1 MMIRKLLPFASLFV
15 FAIGCGQSSSQPVAG
30 QAGGPVQV
38 ANIPGAPDQTVQT
51 FLEAVRTGNDAQAS
65 AMMSPV
71 ARQKIAEKNLVVAPP
86 GTATA
91 KFSVGKFEYV
101 TPEKDGAHVW
111 STWTDVADDQGH
123 TRSDNIIWVLRGE
136 SEGWRIV
143 GMVTKVYPDQ
153 PPLVLNFEDPDDMT
167 RKMQLL
173 DAAEHGQASGD
184 QQGVAQPQ
192 ATRPMGDQPVQR

>member
-1 MMIRKLLPFASLFV
+1 MMIHRIIPLASLLAFTV
-15 FAIGCGQSSSQPVAG
+15 GCGQSSQPVAN
-30 QAGGPVQV
+30 QEGGPVQV
-38 ANIPGAPDQTVQT
+38 ANIPGAPDQTVQN

-91 KFSVGKFEYV
+91 KFSVSKVEYI

-123 TRSDNIIWVLRGE
+123 TRSDVIIWVLRGE

-173 DAAEHGQASGD
+173 DAAEHGQAVGD
-184 QQGVAQPQ
+184 QQGAARPQ
-192 ATRPMGDQPVQR
+192 ATRPMDAQGMQR